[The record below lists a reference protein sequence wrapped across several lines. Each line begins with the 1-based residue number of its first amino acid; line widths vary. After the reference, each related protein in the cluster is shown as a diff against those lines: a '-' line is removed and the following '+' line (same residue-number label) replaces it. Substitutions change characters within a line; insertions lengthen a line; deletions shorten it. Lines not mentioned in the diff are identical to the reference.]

1 MMELPKKKQL
11 KSNGVTR
18 YIFLALAIALGIWII
33 SSRLSAFLSLYKST
47 AVVKKMPQISD
58 TYKEVFPNYDNSEIT
73 PSYTFYSAYRA
84 PRATFKIN
92 HETENILVYEL
103 SVNKPTARLADV
115 IKINWNTNISNSYNY
130 IYDGSYR
137 SANFVFSE
145 LEKNPTG
152 DKNLF
157 INISGKL
164 LHEGISNDTIQCRT
178 IDITQLGGRY
188 TTNGAYDFLYKK
200 TDRLLGR
207 EFSIELAF
215 IKKNSKFYMLILSPT
230 TTIHHPKQTSTL
242 FNLLTKNK

>member
-1 MMELPKKKQL
+1 MMELPEKKQL
-11 KSNGVTR
+11 NSKGVTR
-18 YIFLALAIALGIWII
+18 YIFLALAIALGIWIVG
-33 SSRLSAFLSLYKST
+33 SRLSAFVSIYKST

-58 TYKEVFPNYDNSEIT
+58 TYKEVFPNYGNSEIT
-73 PSYTFYSAYRA
+73 PSYNFYSAYRT
-84 PRATFKIN
+84 PRGTFKIN
-92 HETENILVYEL
+92 QGTENILVYKL
-103 SVNKPTARLADV
+103 AINKPTARLADIV
-115 IKINWNTNISNSYNY
+115 KINWNTNISNSYSY

-145 LEKNPTG
+145 LEKKPTG
-152 DKNLF
+152 DKNVF

-164 LHEGISNDTIQCRT
+164 LHKEISNDTIQCQT

-188 TTNGAYDFLYKK
+188 TTNGTYDFLYKK

-230 TTIHHPKQTSTL
+230 TSIHHPKQTSTL
-242 FNLLTKNK
+242 YNLLTKK

>member
-1 MMELPKKKQL
+1 MMELPEKRQL
-11 KSNGVTR
+11 NSNGVTS
-18 YIFLALAIALGIWII
+18 YIFLALAITLGIWIVG
-33 SSRLSAFLSLYKST
+33 SRLSAFLNIYKST

-58 TYKEVFPNYDNSEIT
+58 TYKEVFPNYDNSKIT

-84 PRATFKIN
+84 PRGTFKIN

-103 SVNKPTARLADV
+103 SINNPTARLADI
-115 IKINWNTNISNSYNY
+115 IKINWNTNISNSSRN

-145 LEKNPTG
+145 LENKPTG
-152 DKNLF
+152 DKNVFL
-157 INISGKL
+157 NISGKL
-164 LHEGISNDTIQCRT
+164 LHKEISNDTIQCQT
-178 IDITQLGGRY
+178 IDITRLGGRY

-200 TDRLLGR
+200 TDKLLGR

-242 FNLLTKNK
+242 FNLLSKNK